1 MMRIESPRLGLAA
14 VLALAGAVS
23 AVAGCRERSRPDP
36 QIQMAVSHEAEEPAS
51 AASPHQG
58 GGAPGGNPNGAAA
71 PEDGRAPAAPTRLEV
86 PPEVQQAWS
95 GIRLHWK
102 DLKSGGEGT
111 LDVPLG
117 DAKPLPDPTMVV
129 RGDVFLP
136 AFTMTGGAITSQGTE
151 PQNPAARIT
160 VFEKG
165 KEVFGGWI
173 FTRFPDVHPF
183 THPKYQLR
191 LEGGVPRAKS

>member
-1 MMRIESPRLGLAA
+1 M
-14 VLALAGAVS
+14 
-23 AVAGCRERSRPDP
+23 
-36 QIQMAVSHEAEEPAS
+36 
-51 AASPHQG
+51 
-58 GGAPGGNPNGAAA
+58 
-71 PEDGRAPAAPTRLEV
+71 

-102 DLKSGGEGT
+102 DLKSGEEGT

-183 THPKYQLR
+183 SHARYELR
-191 LEGGVPRAKS
+191 LEGGIKRSAKK

>member
-1 MMRIESPRLGLAA
+1 MRRTALAA
-14 VLALAGAVS
+14 LALAAAACGLT
-23 AVAGCRERSRPDP
+23 GCRERSRPDP
-36 QIQMAVSHEAEEPAS
+36 EIRMAISHEPEEQA
-51 AASPHQG
+51 AASPQAA
-58 GGAPGGNPNGAAA
+58 GGAPRGAGAEGGN
-71 PEDGRAPAAPTRLEV
+71 APAAPTRLEV

-102 DLKSGGEGT
+102 DLKSGEEGT

-191 LEGGVPRAKS
+191 LEGGVPRSKS

>member
-1 MMRIESPRLGLAA
+1 VTRRSARGAAASALALSVALAA
-14 VLALAGAVS
+14 
-23 AVAGCRERSRPDP
+23 CREHARPDP
-36 QIQMAVSHEAEEPAS
+36 EIRMAVSHESEEQQPA
-51 AASPHQG
+51 AANPHG
-58 GGAPGGNPNGAAA
+58 GGAAGEADAQGG
-71 PEDGRAPAAPTRLEV
+71 APAAPTRLEV

-95 GIRLHWK
+95 GIRLRWK

-111 LDVPLG
+111 VDVPLG
-117 DAKPLPDPTMVV
+117 GAVPLPDPQIVV

-136 AFTMTGGAITSQGTE
+136 AFTMTGGAITSQGVE
-151 PQNPAARIT
+151 AQNPAARIT

-165 KEVFGGWI
+165 KEIFGGWI

-183 THPKYQLR
+183 SHPKYQLR

>member
-1 MMRIESPRLGLAA
+1 
-14 VLALAGAVS
+14 
-23 AVAGCRERSRPDP
+23 
-36 QIQMAVSHEAEEPAS
+36 
-51 AASPHQG
+51 
-58 GGAPGGNPNGAAA
+58 
-71 PEDGRAPAAPTRLEV
+71 
-86 PPEVQQAWS
+86 VQQAWS
-95 GIRLHWK
+95 GIRLAWK
-102 DLKSGGEGT
+102 DLGTGAEGT

-117 DAKPLPDPTMVV
+117 GAKPLPDATFVV

-165 KEVFGGWI
+165 KEIFGGWI